1 MPTARQE
8 PSAASEASEGF
19 GAVSSPSSPGGSS
32 TIYGG
37 RVRMKLR
44 WRKRPSANVLHLSVL
59 VTFGSALPLA
69 IRSVRPA
76 LSMGARHP
84 VMAGALM
91 SVLATTLFMGVPLLP
106 GLKGKYRYRPFCMT
120 HESCHLLTWQKR
132 QRIQ

>member
-32 TIYGG
+32 TMYGG
-37 RVRMKLR
+37 SVRMKLR
-44 WRKRPSANVLHLSVL
+44 WRKRPSATVLHFSVL
-59 VTFGSALPLA
+59 MTLGSALPLA
-69 IRSVRPA
+69 MRSARPA

-84 VMAGALM
+84 VIAGVFI

-106 GLKGKYRYRPFCMT
+106 GLKGKCRYRPFCIK
-120 HESCHLLTWQKR
+120 HESCHLPAPQKDER
-132 QRIQ
+132 NQ